1 MYYVLFHGLL
11 FVTIICYSAA
21 CINNSHRIVQEPPIR
36 RPRELLERSVTKY
49 NPLFMK
55 EAG

>member
-21 CINNSHRIVQEPPIR
+21 CINNLDRIVQEPPIR
-36 RPRELLERSVTKY
+36 RPRERIGRSVTKCI
-49 NPLFMK
+49 PLFMK
-55 EAG
+55 AAG